1 MGPLR
6 SCTTLPKM
14 NSPRKTRFVPS
25 FGMLMTVMRL
35 LWFSLVGMGCSEY
48 LVVNKLPVSSV
59 VDTGPTAGETPDT
72 DPPTEDTDPP
82 TGDTGETTSP
92 PPPPPPD
99 TFSYGWHILD
109 EGDWVATTTD
119 PAHPVT
125 YHGDTDAYWY
135 EPSGNHGLLSSSTP
149 ESDFASMRDYVL
161 ERVPDPTHSLGNLH
175 YYADSDVDSF
185 RYATFSYI
193 LCDFWVGSTDDAS
206 LYHLDTGPV
215 DDGIEVMVNG
225 SILGFLRLNEGGDSW
240 NLEDHIRLDARN
252 TLIVILADNA
262 ERNKF
267 IQDMAFWR
275 GEIMVTGGPGPPPTR

>member
-1 MGPLR
+1 
-6 SCTTLPKM
+6 
-14 NSPRKTRFVPS
+14 
-25 FGMLMTVMRL
+25 MTVMRL
-35 LWFSLVGMGCSEY
+35 LMFSLLGLGCSEY
-48 LVVNKLPVSSV
+48 LVVSKPPVASV
-59 VDTGPTAGETPDT
+59 VDTGSAADDTP
-72 DPPTEDTDPP
+72 DTDPP
-82 TGDTGETTSP
+82 TGDTGPPPSDTGETTS

-109 EGDWVATTTD
+109 EGDWVSTTTD
-119 PAHPVT
+119 PDHPVT
-125 YHGDTDAYWY
+125 YHGDTDTYWY

-149 ESDFASMRDYVL
+149 DSDFEAMRGYVL
-161 ERVPDPTHSLGNLH
+161 ERVPEPTHSLGNLH

-185 RYATFSYI
+185 RYATFTYI
-193 LCDFWVGSTDDAS
+193 LCDFWVGSTDDPG

-225 SILGFLRLNEGGDSW
+225 AILGFLRLDEGGDSW

-275 GEIMVTGGPGPPPTR
+275 GEIMVTGVVSPPPTPQ